1 VGPFVSTHLDARLSH
16 IATPGIEVRALKNY
30 TTVEAARE
38 LGISRNTIYQWMK
51 SKKIKGGRVI
61 RFGISAGVTLRVW
74 TEGDLAAIQQWM
86 SENPYAGRGKK
97 RGKYLRAHVLVPS
110 SDV

>member
-1 VGPFVSTHLDARLSH
+1 MR
-16 IATPGIEVRALKNY
+16 ILKTY

-51 SKKIKGGRVI
+51 AKKINGGRVI

-74 TEGDLAAIQQWM
+74 TEDDLAAIQQWM

-97 RGKYLRAHVLVPS
+97 RGKYLRAQILVPS
-110 SDV
+110 PDA